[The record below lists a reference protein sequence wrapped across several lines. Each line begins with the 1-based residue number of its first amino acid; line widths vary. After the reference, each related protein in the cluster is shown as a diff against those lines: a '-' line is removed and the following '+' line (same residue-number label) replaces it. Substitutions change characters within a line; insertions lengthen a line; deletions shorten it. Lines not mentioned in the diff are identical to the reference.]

1 MATAAQVKAFIES
14 IAPIIQKY
22 AKAKGYKVA
31 SPIIAQACV
40 ESAFGTSALGKK
52 YHNYFG
58 MKCGSS
64 WKGASVNMS
73 TKEEYTPGKVT
84 NIKDNFRVYANMEEG
99 VKGYFDFI
107 NKTRYKNLLTAT
119 DAKGY
124 LTLIK
129 QDGYAT
135 SSSYI
140 TTNMNVVT
148 KYGLTKYDT
157 IYESPY
163 YKRYTGSSS
172 KIDVVFKAVGVPVEN
187 MGNAAKRKPVA
198 AANGIPDYKGTA
210 AQNMTL
216 IKLAKNG
223 TLKKKK

>member
-1 MATAAQVKAFIES
+1 MATAAQVKAFIEAV
-14 IAPIIQKY
+14 APLVQKY

-31 SPIIAQACV
+31 SPIIAQACI
-40 ESAFGTSALGKK
+40 ESAYGTSALGKK

-58 MKCGSS
+58 MKCGTS
-64 WKGASVNMS
+64 WKGPSVNMA
-73 TKEEYTPGKVT
+73 TKEEYTAGKLV
-84 NIKDNFRVYANMEEG
+84 NIKANFRVYSNMEEG
-99 VKGYFDFI
+99 IKGYFDFI

-135 SSSYI
+135 SSTYV
-140 TTNMNVVT
+140 TTNMNVVK
-148 KYGLTKYDT
+148 KYNLTKYDT
-157 IYESPY
+157 IYVSPY
-163 YKRYTGSSS
+163 YKRYTGTSI
-172 KIDVVFKAVGVPVEN
+172 KIDVVFKAIGIPAEN
-187 MGNAAKRKPVA
+187 RGNATKRKPIA
-198 AANGIPDYKGTA
+198 IANGILDYKGTA

>member
-172 KIDVVFKAVGVPVEN
+172 KIDVVFKAVGVPAEN
-187 MGNAAKRKPVA
+187 MGNAAKRKPIAV
-198 AANGIPDYKGTA
+198 ANGIPDYKGTA